1 MVKELLNQA
10 REYFLCYQSATA
22 QAERYKEAKNPGLYA
37 TKHRD
42 ATFLKDKSLSLVK
55 KAIKAT
61 EGNLITIEF
70 CINGSMTVYRIRLL
84 NVNREEA
91 ELLMAIRFRNT
102 RFADFKIL
110 EFISEPITF
119 NEIKPL

>member
-1 MVKELLNQA
+1 MVKDLLRQA

-55 KAIKAT
+55 KAIKST
-61 EGNLITIEF
+61 EGDLVTIEF
-70 CINGSMTVYRIRLL
+70 CIDGGTQLYQVRLL

-102 RFADFKIL
+102 RFANFKIL
-110 EFISEPITF
+110 EFNSEPITF